1 MKSVILAQKKNAQS
15 IRKKA
20 FCLLYSLET
29 IWSHGSKKEYK
40 FGPPLGYIPQGWDWP
55 WNIFFQIKYNEQ
67 FPKISSKLTQWMQR
81 YFHFYNLTL
90 GAYNSQRGNNEVP
103 KFSKSI
109 NNFDNLSNHTRI
121 KLVHP
126 GSAFYLIKNLAR
138 NLYHVKFDTLCY
150 LCWLYAG
157 PGYIIY
163 QDCNRWLSQ
172 IVRRVVM

>member
-1 MKSVILAQKKNAQS
+1 MPDIILSDITQS
-15 IRKKA
+15 IRKNA

-40 FGPPLGYIPQGWDWP
+40 FGPPLGYIPQGWDLP

-81 YFHFYNLTL
+81 YLHFYTLTL
-90 GAYNSQRGNNEVP
+90 RPYNSQRGNNEVP

-121 KLVHP
+121 KLVRR

-138 NLYHVKFDTLCY
+138 NL
-150 LCWLYAG
+150 
-157 PGYIIY
+157 
-163 QDCNRWLSQ
+163 
-172 IVRRVVM
+172 